1 MWRWWSLGALCL
13 LWPAA
18 LHAAPTGRFPD
29 PPGKSPSEPK
39 PVAARPAAHPP
50 AAKRPP
56 PAAPAPAES
65 WATRSARLL
74 SEQADALAR
83 RGEFAR
89 ALTVYHQAIVMDPS
103 FAEAYFGLGKL
114 RQRQGDTQEAERIY
128 TQAARLRNA
137 GAKAFEL
144 RARLRYVSGRQ
155 SEALVDLA
163 ESLRLEPE
171 HVPRLELA
179 SQWYVAQQ
187 AWPAALAV
195 WRRLLGVYRER
206 GQDDAARRAQ
216 IQVQALTML
225 AGDSDPVSAPNHT
238 GWVPNALRHISLR
251 GG

>member
-1 MWRWWSLGALCL
+1 PPPLTPTA
-13 LWPAA
+13 PA
-18 LHAAPTGRFPD
+18 
-29 PPGKSPSEPK
+29 
-39 PVAARPAAHPP
+39 
-50 AAKRPP
+50 
-56 PAAPAPAES
+56 PAAPATAAPATAAPATAAPATAAPATAAPVPPPATES

-74 SEQADALAR
+74 TEQADALAR

-89 ALTVYHQAIVMDPS
+89 ALTVYHQAMVMDPS

-114 RQRQGDTQEAERIY
+114 RQRQGDTREAERIY
-128 TQAARLRNA
+128 TQAARLRNG

-144 RARLRYVSGRQ
+144 RARLRYISGRQ
-155 SEALVDLA
+155 LEALTDLA
-163 ESLRLEPE
+163 EALRLEPE
-171 HVPRLELA
+171 DVPRLELA

-195 WRRLLGVYRER
+195 WRRLLAIYRDH
-206 GQDDAARRAQ
+206 GQADAARRAQ

-225 AGDSDPVSAPNHT
+225 AGDSDPVSTPNHS